1 MENLTLRAAHTNQPH
16 YVEEAS
22 LTSPCQHELWVSS
35 RRPWRRMQQV
45 PAGAVRIYYV
55 YSMKL
60 VLIGTVA
67 AGIVIRI
74 LPYIDHYHVKRK
86 VIIEKKTLIVR
97 CFVIL
102 HHYLLL
108 ERSIET
114 ISATRKEIFL

>member
-1 MENLTLRAAHTNQPH
+1 MENLTLRAAPTNQPH

-60 VLIGTVA
+60 SIDRNSSGWYCNLNTPLI
-67 AGIVIRI
+67 
-74 LPYIDHYHVKRK
+74 
-86 VIIEKKTLIVR
+86 LI
-97 CFVIL
+97 
-102 HHYLLL
+102 
-108 ERSIET
+108 T
-114 ISATRKEIFL
+114 IT